1 MSQGARILVVDDEP
15 QIRHSLQVNLKN
27 KNYAVATA
35 ASGEEAL
42 EAIAHQN
49 PDVVIVDLILPGMDG
64 IELTR
69 RIREQSPV
77 PIIVLSAIGDER
89 KKVEALESGADDY
102 VTKPF
107 GIEELAARVKSA
119 LRRTIM
125 LSGTEPVFR
134 SGALTVNFERREVRV
149 EGKPVKLTPTEY
161 DLLKYMIQYIGK
173 VLTHRTLLTAIW
185 GEAYIDQAQYLR
197 VFIGQLRKKIET
209 NTARPRYILTDPG
222 VGYRFALDIDEE
234 EEDTP

>member
-15 QIRHSLQVNLKN
+15 QIRHSLQTNLEN
-27 KNYAVATA
+27 RNYAVTTV

-42 EAIAHQN
+42 EAIVRQK
-49 PDVVIVDLILPGMDG
+49 PDVVIVDLVLPAMDG

-107 GIEELAARVKSA
+107 GLEELVARIKSA

-125 LSGTEPVFR
+125 SSGTEPVFK
-134 SGALTVNFERREVRV
+134 SGGLTVNFERREVRI
-149 EGKPVKLTPTEY
+149 EGKPVKLTPTEF
-161 DLLKYMIQYIGK
+161 DLLKYMIPYIGK

-185 GEAYIDQAQYLR
+185 GEAYTDQAQYLR
-197 VFIGQLRKKIET
+197 VFIGQLRKKLEQ
-209 NTARPRYILTDPG
+209 NTARPKYILTDPG
-222 VGYRFALDIDEE
+222 VGYRFAHDVEDESS
-234 EEDTP
+234 

>member
-1 MSQGARILVVDDEP
+1 MMSQGARILVVDDEP
-15 QIRHSLQVNLKN
+15 QIRHSLQTNLQN
-27 KNYAVATA
+27 RNYAVTTV

-42 EAIAHQN
+42 EAMVRQK
-49 PDVVIVDLILPGMDG
+49 PDVVIVDLVLPAMDG

-107 GIEELAARVKSA
+107 GMDELAARVKSA

-125 LSGTEPVFR
+125 LSGSEPVFK

-149 EGKPVKLTPTEY
+149 EGKRVKLTPTEY

-185 GEAYIDQAQYLR
+185 GEAYVDQAQYLR
-197 VFIGQLRKKIET
+197 VFIGQLRKKLER
-209 NTARPRYILTDPG
+209 NTARPKYILTDPG
-222 VGYRFALDIDEE
+222 VGYRFAHDVEDESS
-234 EEDTP
+234 

>member
-15 QIRHSLQVNLKN
+15 QIRRSLQVNLESR
-27 KNYAVATA
+27 NYTVVTA
-35 ASGEEAL
+35 ATGEKAL
-42 EAIAHQN
+42 EEIN
-49 PDVVIVDLILPGMDG
+49 RRKPDVVILDLVLPSIDG
-64 IELTR
+64 IEVTR

-107 GIEELAARVKSA
+107 GMEELLARVRSA
-119 LRRTIM
+119 LRRTVAVSGIEPIFKSGD
-125 LSGTEPVFR
+125 LSI
-134 SGALTVNFERREVRV
+134 NFERREVRLDN
-149 EGKPVKLTPTEY
+149 EPVKLTPTEY
-161 DLLKYMIQYIGK
+161 DLLKYMVQFTGK

-185 GEAYIDQAQYLR
+185 GETYADQAQYLR
-197 VFIGQLRKKIET
+197 VFIGQLRKKLET

-222 VGYRFALDIDEE
+222 VGYRFAHDIQDESS
-234 EEDTP
+234 

>member
-15 QIRHSLQVNLKN
+15 QIRHSLQVNLEN
-27 KNYAVATA
+27 KNYAVMTA

-42 EAIAHQN
+42 EAMARRK
-49 PDVVIVDLILPGMDG
+49 PDVVIVDLVLPSMDG

-69 RIREQSPV
+69 RIREHSPV
-77 PIIVLSAIGDER
+77 PIIVLSAIGNEQ

-107 GIEELAARVKSA
+107 GMEELAARVRSA
-119 LRRTIM
+119 LRRTIL
-125 LSGTEPVFR
+125 LSGSEPVFR
-134 SGALTVNFERREVRV
+134 SGALSVNIARREVRV
-149 EGKPVKLTPTEY
+149 DGKPVKLTPTEF

-185 GEAYIDQAQYLR
+185 GEAYADQAQYLR
-197 VFIGQLRKKIET
+197 VFIGQLRKKLEQ

-222 VGYRFALDIDEE
+222 VGYRFAHDVQEE
-234 EEDTP
+234 SP